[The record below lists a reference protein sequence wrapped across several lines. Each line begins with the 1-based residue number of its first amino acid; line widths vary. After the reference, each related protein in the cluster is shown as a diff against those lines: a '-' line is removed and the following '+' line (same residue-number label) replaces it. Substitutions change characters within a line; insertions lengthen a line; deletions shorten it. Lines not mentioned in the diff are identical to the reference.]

1 MYGLVVFETITTFLY
16 FLKIREVALQNTNCL
31 YEECRLF
38 AGPWIPRKPWKP
50 WKSIIFLEK
59 TLRTF
64 RIFFMVRIFSVCFYS
79 LSCTRNYLVFKF
91 LTGSSNKP
99 WKVTKS
105 WKWLKNY
112 EKTCKTLKTREKKNW
127 QAACHSPWKRHLRKW
142 VERLKFHCF
151 FY

>member
-105 WKWLKNY
+105 WN
-112 EKTCKTLKTREKKNW
+112 
-127 QAACHSPWKRHLRKW
+127 SPTKSNPNQKLQSA
-142 VERLKFHCF
+142 VYIF
-151 FY
+151 FQQYNLWRPGK